1 MSNADASTAFVNILS
16 VLFGALGGVIVA
28 ILNSFSE
35 RRKRKAEIEKLNAET
50 KYLNAQAESLE
61 SQAASIENRQER
73 LEFIIK
79 YFVPWPEIYFL
90 EELVFAG
97 DQDFVEFEDKFRDK
111 EHLRGLRD
119 QGFIEKI
126 GQKNISDL
134 NHGDNLRQFFK
145 GTESGNKYL
154 EYLKRLN
161 RR

>member
-28 ILNSFSE
+28 ILNRFSE
-35 RRKRKAEIEKLNAET
+35 RKRRKAEIEKLNAET

-61 SQAASIENRQER
+61 SKAASIENRQER

-90 EELVFAG
+90 EKLVFAG